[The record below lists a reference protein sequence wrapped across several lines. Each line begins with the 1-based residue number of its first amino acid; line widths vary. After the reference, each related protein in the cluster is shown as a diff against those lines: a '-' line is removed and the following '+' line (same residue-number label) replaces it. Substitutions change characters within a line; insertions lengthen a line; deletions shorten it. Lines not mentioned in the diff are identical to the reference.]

1 MPFVSKIMN
10 NTEYYDRLGVSKDA
24 SQDEIKRAY
33 RKMSKKYHPDIN
45 KEPGAEEKYKE
56 VQEAYETLSDDQN
69 VQPMTNTD
77 QMVRMVLVVKE
88 ALVASMVVQALVAL
102 RISSLASLVVVLLV
116 TRMLHVKVM
125 IFSTV
130 ST

>member
-1 MPFVSKIMN
+1 MTK
-10 NTEYYDRLGVSKDA
+10 
-24 SQDEIKRAY
+24 
-33 RKMSKKYHPDIN
+33 
-45 KEPGAEEKYKE
+45 
-56 VQEAYETLSDDQN
+56 N
-69 VQPMTNTD
+69 VQPKTNTD
-77 QMVRMVLVVKE
+77 QMVRMVVVVKE

>member
-1 MPFVSKIMN
+1 MTHK
-10 NTEYYDRLGVSKDA
+10 
-24 SQDEIKRAY
+24 
-33 RKMSKKYHPDIN
+33 
-45 KEPGAEEKYKE
+45 
-56 VQEAYETLSDDQN
+56 N

>member
-24 SQDEIKRAY
+24 S
-33 RKMSKKYHPDIN
+33 
-45 KEPGAEEKYKE
+45 
-56 VQEAYETLSDDQN
+56 QN

>member
-1 MPFVSKIMN
+1 MTK
-10 NTEYYDRLGVSKDA
+10 
-24 SQDEIKRAY
+24 
-33 RKMSKKYHPDIN
+33 
-45 KEPGAEEKYKE
+45 
-56 VQEAYETLSDDQN
+56 N

-88 ALVASMVVQALVAL
+88 ALVASMVVQVLVAL
-102 RISSLASLVVVLLV
+102 KISSLASLVAVQVVIQMHLV
-116 TRMLHVKVM
+116 KGM

>member
-1 MPFVSKIMN
+1 MN